1 MPETKRAIFHAMSTE
16 TATNNT
22 SDQDTSK
29 GYCHRIGVF
38 DSGLGGLSVLSA
50 LKSHLPQANMLY
62 VADSRHAPYGEK
74 EQAFILQRS
83 EIITDFL
90 LQHGAQ
96 IIVIACNTATAAA
109 VERLRLRWP
118 EVPIVGVEPGVKPAV
133 AHSSSGKVGVL
144 ATPGTLSSQKFL
156 DLIRIHG
163 RHADITVQPCPGLA
177 AEIERGELDTPRLR
191 ELGAEFTRPLKEAR
205 VDTVVLGCTHYPF
218 ATEPLRASAGPGVRL
233 VETGV
238 PVARRTREVLRLTA
252 LSPTRPAQSAT
263 LLTTGQPAALAHLAQ
278 RWLGLPLQPQTWAC

>member
-1 MPETKRAIFHAMSTE
+1 MSTE

-191 ELGAEFTRPLKEAR
+191 ELVAEFTRPLKEAR

-218 ATEPLRASAGPGVRL
+218 IRPLF
-233 VETGV
+233 E
-238 PVARRTREVLRLTA
+238 EA
-252 LSPTRPAQSAT
+252 LSPRTRLVDTSDAVARHVASIVAKLACPQKKPRLSCDATPYPAGGELRLWSSGDPKHLSQTVKRWLQIDVTAE
-263 LLTTGQPAALAHLAQ
+263 HLAS
-278 RWLGLPLQPQTWAC
+278 